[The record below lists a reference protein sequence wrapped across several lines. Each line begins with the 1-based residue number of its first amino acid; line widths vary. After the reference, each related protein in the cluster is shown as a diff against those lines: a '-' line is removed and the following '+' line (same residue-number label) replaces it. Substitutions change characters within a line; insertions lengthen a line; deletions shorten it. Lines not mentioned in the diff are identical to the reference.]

1 MSGLVRVETR
11 RGHRYELDGEPVA
24 GVTTILGG
32 GVPKPALPA
41 WAAKSAA
48 QHAVEHWDELGR
60 LGLFERA
67 ERIKKAPW
75 RERDDAAHRGSEVHR
90 LAERLLRGEE
100 VSVPAAISGLVRS
113 CVDFLD
119 VWQPEPVLVECPVA
133 SRADRYAGTL
143 DAVVDIPDLGR
154 CLIDF
159 KTTRSGIWP
168 ETGLQLAAYRFADFA
183 LVEGREVAVGG
194 LGIERALGVWLRPDG
209 HSVFELRAG
218 AAEFA
223 VFLAAAQIARWA
235 EGDSKQIVGEAMER
249 KTS

>member
-11 RGHRYELDGEPVA
+11 RGHRYELDGAPVA
-24 GVTTILGG
+24 GVTTIIGG
-32 GVPKPALPA
+32 GVPKPALPS
-41 WAAKSAA
+41 WAAKTAA
-48 QHAVEHWDELGR
+48 EHAVEHWDELTH
-60 LGLFERA
+60 LGLFDRA

-75 RERDDAAHRGSEVHR
+75 RERDDAAHRGTEVHR
-90 LAERLLRGEE
+90 LAERLLRGEG
-100 VSVPAAISGLVRS
+100 VVVPAAISGHVRS
-113 CVDFLD
+113 CADFLD
-119 VWQPEPVLVECPVA
+119 AWQPEPVLTECPVA
-133 SRADRYAGTL
+133 SRAERYAGTL

-209 HSVFELRAG
+209 HSVHELKAG
-218 AAEFA
+218 AEEFA

-235 EGDSKQIVGEAMER
+235 KEDSKQVVSEPLER
-249 KTS
+249 TNS